1 MNDNYLHKCV
11 DNLIEQNSTGVKQQT
26 HILANDP
33 IYTIIPKLQITADI
47 KKIHTNMYQKK
58 KRREIFIQD

>member
-47 KKIHTNMYQKK
+47 KKIHTNMY
-58 KRREIFIQD
+58 